1 MFHWALN
8 TPLIINSYFSKGSLS
23 GAANVSWIYISLINT
38 LNTKSTKNFKDN
50 KAPVKLVR
58 QYSKRVANH
67 SNMLD
72 RKLFKFSFDIG
83 VKIVKNI
90 NKKKNS
96 TNLLL
101 WNFWWQYL
109 NISSIVASFLW
120 QYICIITN
128 LRKEASGNSSKTN
141 TKHPYR
147 VMKMKNKTQLTSK

>member
-1 MFHWALN
+1 MGPTMIWHTYKKNHRSLLRGQYYCAQRLIMMELFNQFYEKPPLQMFHWVLK
-8 TPLIINSYFSKGSLS
+8 TPLITNSYFSKGSLS
-23 GAANVSWIYISLINT
+23 DAANVLWIQLSLINT

-101 WNFWWQYL
+101 
-109 NISSIVASFLW
+109 
-120 QYICIITN
+120 
-128 LRKEASGNSSKTN
+128 
-141 TKHPYR
+141 
-147 VMKMKNKTQLTSK
+147 

>member
-1 MFHWALN
+1 MFHWAVN

-23 GAANVSWIYISLINT
+23 GAANVSWIYISFINT

-72 RKLFKFSFDIG
+72 RKLFKFSFDIS
-83 VKIVKNI
+83 VKILKMF
-90 NKKKNS
+90 KKTKIPPIYCYEIS
-96 TNLLL
+96 DD
-101 WNFWWQYL
+101 
-109 NISSIVASFLW
+109 NISRIVASFLW

-128 LRKEASGNSSKTN
+128 LRKEAFGNSSKTN